1 MINKKLILSLLP
13 ILAIGALASCAGK
26 PGPESDVDSV
36 PESQPDSESGET
48 QKTNISIWT
57 TLSYQTQL
65 ENMIASFE
73 EANPNIH
80 VENVKVSGS
89 YDDLKSKIRDIKKQ
103 IGIKIIC
110 DGIINQNHGQY
121 FGSPANSPTGTV
133 LKNLGH
139 KLARALLIKSSLG
152 SQI

>member
-26 PGPESDVDSV
+26 PGPESDDDSV

-73 EANPNIH
+73 EANPNIQLELFDDALH
-80 VENVKVSGS
+80 GMSYLVDENR
-89 YDDLKSKIRDIKKQ
+89 YRKIVNDFI
-103 IGIKIIC
+103 
-110 DGIINQNHGQY
+110 DE
-121 FGSPANSPTGTV
+121 V
-133 LKNLGH
+133 LKEE
-139 KLARALLIKSSLG
+139 
-152 SQI
+152 